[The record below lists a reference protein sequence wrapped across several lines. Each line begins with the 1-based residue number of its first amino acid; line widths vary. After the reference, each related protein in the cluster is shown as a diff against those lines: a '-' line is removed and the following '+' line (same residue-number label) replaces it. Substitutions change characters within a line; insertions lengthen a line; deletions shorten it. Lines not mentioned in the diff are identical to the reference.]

1 MTVKHTSLLPSPG
14 FHHSKCL
21 IQKAGRFL
29 IGCMIHSIYA
39 LDGSGD
45 KTTSLERAGLH
56 SRSGTLQWTMET
68 WLEERGW
75 EDKLSHLIYLT
86 EPTSLSVL
94 PNRLQTSTLL
104 LENKA
109 PSFTSLPYVVCR
121 EPLHCGYKNLVQPKP
136 SSGCLE
142 CAVYRPVQGYSL
154 QGDLWSPTS
163 RVVAQALDQIW
174 NGFRF
179 MSLILKG
186 WRINFKL

>member
-1 MTVKHTSLLPSPG
+1 MGLRSHKHLVAKSRFPFESRQA
-14 FHHSKCL
+14 
-21 IQKAGRFL
+21 IRKAGLSLTCCRIPF
-29 IGCMIHSIYA
+29 MYTP
-39 LDGSGD
+39 DDSGD

-75 EDKLSHLIYLT
+75 EDKLSHLVYLT

-94 PNRLQTSTLL
+94 PNRLQTSMLL

-154 QGDLWSPTS
+154 QGHLWSPTS

-174 NGFRF
+174 NGLRC
-179 MSLILKG
+179 MSL
-186 WRINFKL
+186 F